1 MGAFTFDIE
10 SNNLLND
17 ESVDYLASP
26 YRLKDSFA
34 MHCIVCES
42 HDTGEIIAFHDGD
55 KYLFDGRPYVET
67 DGKYEYRLE
76 EYEHLEYTHFPLKDF
91 PDFVNGTG
99 KFKGNSNYKIT
110 KVVGH
115 NIINFDLLAIKLFFK
130 LNYSIKYNT
139 WGNSN
144 IEICDTMI
152 LSKTLNPDRFGGHS
166 LAELSKK
173 AGGDV
178 KIDFRKNIPEAE
190 RFKTFAAD
198 MLYYCIYDNK
208 ANTAVFRYLME
219 EWGDYNKWSEPFNLE
234 QRVADIITR
243 QEHRGFAFNMKQ
255 AEDNIRD
262 LDARMEACRLEA
274 EPVLPPKPATKGYLK
289 SFIPPKLQ
297 FKKNGEPSSN
307 MIKFAE
313 KHSGE
318 LVQKEDGWW
327 LFALGKE
334 FKLPIPAEE
343 PICDPTVPATLD
355 DTTHIKNWLVGL
367 GWSPSE
373 YKDKDITLKSGTK
386 IKKDEAQMEKAI
398 RDYVDQTLASNFC
411 QDRCDHLECTP
422 ETLEWKLR
430 DRIAKAKG
438 RGVKVLTNPSF
449 TKGQEKDIC
458 PNLEALGEKFP
469 YATQIVQYLTYKHRR
484 NSILGGGADWEEE
497 EDYDKGYLAAVR
509 ADGRIPTPAAT
520 CDAATS
526 RMKHRLVA
534 NIPRV
539 TSLYGYEMRNLFGV
553 EVPKYFQIGYD
564 FDSLEAKI
572 ESHYTWRYDNPDHA
586 YCNALLLEK
595 PNDVHTMMAKHI
607 TDIIGRKFER
617 GPAKSVKYGCVPV
630 DNTEVL
636 TRTGW
641 KKRKDLFVGDEVLS
655 YNTHTALYEYTP
667 ILKLWDYN
675 DAEVV
680 SLGNKWFKVEVTNDH
695 MWINAQRKTMRSD
708 GNNVK
713 YMQVERRSTEDLN
726 SESNII
732 AAGRSGVVSTLT
744 VEEGRFLGWLLSDG
758 YYKWSGKARN
768 KVMGITVTV
777 DQDEKKFLE
786 EAREAVG
793 DIFTFDE
800 YVSGTMHSL
809 RPNKSQFRE
818 FLTKCGVEVGQN
830 KHEVDWSTLIANQGQ
845 AVLEAFLEAFWMA
858 DGHKRP
864 NGSLVIRQKKGKISD
879 AVSLAINMTGNIAY
893 GSVQKDGMLTLAI
906 NNGQTISGQRLTKTF
921 SRVTDVFCISTKNES
936 FVMRQNG
943 FITLTGNCTYG
954 AQAAKV
960 AKTIGSDMYTGQLV
974 YDAFWEA
981 AKPLALL
988 KERLH
993 DFWVKTGKKY
1003 ILGIDGRKVPTRSA
1017 HAILNS
1023 LFQSGGV
1030 ICAKRAMV
1038 IYDDL
1043 IEEEG
1048 LAVDFFV
1055 DDWKN
1060 KSFVQQMIAYHD
1072 EAQLEVTRDL
1082 VHFKWFSK
1090 ESLGWT
1096 QVDDPEEQ
1104 KKIDKECL
1112 DKVNAWKE
1120 EEEKRTGKIWANVH
1134 ESPKGGWFTAYSRAG
1149 ELASIAV
1156 NKAGEYYNLNVP
1168 LTAGYDVGSSWSTC
1182 H

>member
-55 KYLFDGRPYVET
+55 KYLFDGRPYIET

-190 RFKTFAAD
+190 RFRTFAAD

-458 PNLEALGEKFP
+458 PNLQALGEKFP

-484 NSILGGGADWEEE
+484 NSILGGGADWEEDE

-539 TSLYGYEMRNLFGV
+539 TSLYGHEMRNLFGV

-572 ESHYTWRYDNPDHA
+572 ESHYCWRYEQEPHE

-595 PNDVHTMMAKHI
+595 PNDVHTMMARRI
-607 TDIIGRKFER
+607 SDTIGRKFER
-617 GPAKSVKYGCVPV
+617 SPAKSVKYG
-630 DNTEVL
+630 
-636 TRTGW
+636 
-641 KKRKDLFVGDEVLS
+641 
-655 YNTHTALYEYTP
+655 
-667 ILKLWDYN
+667 I
-675 DAEVV
+675 
-680 SLGNKWFKVEVTNDH
+680 
-695 MWINAQRKTMRSD
+695 
-708 GNNVK
+708 
-713 YMQVERRSTEDLN
+713 
-726 SESNII
+726 
-732 AAGRSGVVSTLT
+732 
-744 VEEGRFLGWLLSDG
+744 
-758 YYKWSGKARN
+758 
-768 KVMGITVTV
+768 
-777 DQDEKKFLE
+777 
-786 EAREAVG
+786 
-793 DIFTFDE
+793 
-800 YVSGTMHSL
+800 
-809 RPNKSQFRE
+809 
-818 FLTKCGVEVGQN
+818 
-830 KHEVDWSTLIANQGQ
+830 
-845 AVLEAFLEAFWMA
+845 
-858 DGHKRP
+858 
-864 NGSLVIRQKKGKISD
+864 
-879 AVSLAINMTGNIAY
+879 
-893 GSVQKDGMLTLAI
+893 
-906 NNGQTISGQRLTKTF
+906 
-921 SRVTDVFCISTKNES
+921 
-936 FVMRQNG
+936 
-943 FITLTGNCTYG
+943 TYG

-1168 LTAGYDVGSSWSTC
+1168 LTAGYDVGNSWSSC

>member
-55 KYLFDGRPYVET
+55 KYLFDGRPYIET

-178 KIDFRKNIPEAE
+178 KIDFRKNIPETE

-484 NSILGGGADWEEE
+484 NSILGGGADWEEDE

-572 ESHYTWRYDNPDHA
+572 ESHYCWRYEQEPHE

-595 PNDVHTMMAKHI
+595 PNDVHTMMARRI
-607 TDIIGRKFER
+607 SDTIGRKFER
-617 GPAKSVKYGCVPV
+617 SPAKSVKYG
-630 DNTEVL
+630 
-636 TRTGW
+636 
-641 KKRKDLFVGDEVLS
+641 
-655 YNTHTALYEYTP
+655 
-667 ILKLWDYN
+667 I
-675 DAEVV
+675 
-680 SLGNKWFKVEVTNDH
+680 
-695 MWINAQRKTMRSD
+695 
-708 GNNVK
+708 
-713 YMQVERRSTEDLN
+713 
-726 SESNII
+726 
-732 AAGRSGVVSTLT
+732 
-744 VEEGRFLGWLLSDG
+744 
-758 YYKWSGKARN
+758 
-768 KVMGITVTV
+768 
-777 DQDEKKFLE
+777 
-786 EAREAVG
+786 
-793 DIFTFDE
+793 
-800 YVSGTMHSL
+800 
-809 RPNKSQFRE
+809 
-818 FLTKCGVEVGQN
+818 
-830 KHEVDWSTLIANQGQ
+830 
-845 AVLEAFLEAFWMA
+845 
-858 DGHKRP
+858 
-864 NGSLVIRQKKGKISD
+864 
-879 AVSLAINMTGNIAY
+879 
-893 GSVQKDGMLTLAI
+893 
-906 NNGQTISGQRLTKTF
+906 
-921 SRVTDVFCISTKNES
+921 
-936 FVMRQNG
+936 
-943 FITLTGNCTYG
+943 TYG

-1096 QVDDPEEQ
+1096 QVDDPDEQ

-1112 DKVNAWKE
+1112 DKVNTWKE

-1168 LTAGYDVGSSWSTC
+1168 LTAGYDVGNSWASC

>member
-55 KYLFDGRPYVET
+55 KYLFDGRPYIET

-178 KIDFRKNIPEAE
+178 KIDFRKNIPETE
-190 RFKTFAAD
+190 RFRTFAAD

-484 NSILGGGADWEEE
+484 NSILGGGADWEEDE

-572 ESHYTWRYDNPDHA
+572 ESHYCWRYEQEPHE

-595 PNDVHTMMAKHI
+595 PNDVHTMMARRI
-607 TDIIGRKFER
+607 SDTIGRKFER
-617 GPAKSVKYGCVPV
+617 SPAKSVKYG
-630 DNTEVL
+630 
-636 TRTGW
+636 
-641 KKRKDLFVGDEVLS
+641 
-655 YNTHTALYEYTP
+655 
-667 ILKLWDYN
+667 I
-675 DAEVV
+675 
-680 SLGNKWFKVEVTNDH
+680 
-695 MWINAQRKTMRSD
+695 
-708 GNNVK
+708 
-713 YMQVERRSTEDLN
+713 
-726 SESNII
+726 
-732 AAGRSGVVSTLT
+732 
-744 VEEGRFLGWLLSDG
+744 
-758 YYKWSGKARN
+758 
-768 KVMGITVTV
+768 
-777 DQDEKKFLE
+777 
-786 EAREAVG
+786 
-793 DIFTFDE
+793 
-800 YVSGTMHSL
+800 
-809 RPNKSQFRE
+809 
-818 FLTKCGVEVGQN
+818 
-830 KHEVDWSTLIANQGQ
+830 
-845 AVLEAFLEAFWMA
+845 
-858 DGHKRP
+858 
-864 NGSLVIRQKKGKISD
+864 
-879 AVSLAINMTGNIAY
+879 
-893 GSVQKDGMLTLAI
+893 
-906 NNGQTISGQRLTKTF
+906 
-921 SRVTDVFCISTKNES
+921 
-936 FVMRQNG
+936 
-943 FITLTGNCTYG
+943 TYG

-988 KERLH
+988 KERLN

-1168 LTAGYDVGSSWSTC
+1168 LTAGYDVGNSWASC

>member
-55 KYLFDGRPYVET
+55 KYLFDGRPYIET

-178 KIDFRKNIPEAE
+178 KIDFRKNIPETE

-484 NSILGGGADWEEE
+484 NSILGGGADWEEDE

-572 ESHYTWRYDNPDHA
+572 ESHYCWRYEQEPHE

-595 PNDVHTMMAKHI
+595 PNDVHTMMARRI
-607 TDIIGRKFER
+607 SDTIGRKFER
-617 GPAKSVKYGCVPV
+617 SPAKSVKYG
-630 DNTEVL
+630 
-636 TRTGW
+636 
-641 KKRKDLFVGDEVLS
+641 
-655 YNTHTALYEYTP
+655 
-667 ILKLWDYN
+667 I
-675 DAEVV
+675 
-680 SLGNKWFKVEVTNDH
+680 
-695 MWINAQRKTMRSD
+695 
-708 GNNVK
+708 
-713 YMQVERRSTEDLN
+713 
-726 SESNII
+726 
-732 AAGRSGVVSTLT
+732 
-744 VEEGRFLGWLLSDG
+744 
-758 YYKWSGKARN
+758 
-768 KVMGITVTV
+768 
-777 DQDEKKFLE
+777 
-786 EAREAVG
+786 
-793 DIFTFDE
+793 
-800 YVSGTMHSL
+800 
-809 RPNKSQFRE
+809 
-818 FLTKCGVEVGQN
+818 
-830 KHEVDWSTLIANQGQ
+830 
-845 AVLEAFLEAFWMA
+845 
-858 DGHKRP
+858 
-864 NGSLVIRQKKGKISD
+864 
-879 AVSLAINMTGNIAY
+879 
-893 GSVQKDGMLTLAI
+893 
-906 NNGQTISGQRLTKTF
+906 
-921 SRVTDVFCISTKNES
+921 
-936 FVMRQNG
+936 
-943 FITLTGNCTYG
+943 TYG

>member
-178 KIDFRKNIPEAE
+178 KIDFRKNIPETE
-190 RFKTFAAD
+190 RFRTFAAD

-484 NSILGGGADWEEE
+484 NSILGGGADWEEDE

-572 ESHYTWRYDNPDHA
+572 ESHYCWRYEQEPHE

-595 PNDVHTMMAKHI
+595 PNDVHTMMARRI
-607 TDIIGRKFER
+607 SDTIGRKFER
-617 GPAKSVKYGCVPV
+617 SPAKSVKYG
-630 DNTEVL
+630 
-636 TRTGW
+636 
-641 KKRKDLFVGDEVLS
+641 
-655 YNTHTALYEYTP
+655 
-667 ILKLWDYN
+667 I
-675 DAEVV
+675 
-680 SLGNKWFKVEVTNDH
+680 
-695 MWINAQRKTMRSD
+695 
-708 GNNVK
+708 
-713 YMQVERRSTEDLN
+713 
-726 SESNII
+726 
-732 AAGRSGVVSTLT
+732 
-744 VEEGRFLGWLLSDG
+744 
-758 YYKWSGKARN
+758 
-768 KVMGITVTV
+768 
-777 DQDEKKFLE
+777 
-786 EAREAVG
+786 
-793 DIFTFDE
+793 
-800 YVSGTMHSL
+800 
-809 RPNKSQFRE
+809 
-818 FLTKCGVEVGQN
+818 
-830 KHEVDWSTLIANQGQ
+830 
-845 AVLEAFLEAFWMA
+845 
-858 DGHKRP
+858 
-864 NGSLVIRQKKGKISD
+864 
-879 AVSLAINMTGNIAY
+879 
-893 GSVQKDGMLTLAI
+893 
-906 NNGQTISGQRLTKTF
+906 
-921 SRVTDVFCISTKNES
+921 
-936 FVMRQNG
+936 
-943 FITLTGNCTYG
+943 TYG

-1112 DKVNAWKE
+1112 DKVNTWKE

-1168 LTAGYDVGSSWSTC
+1168 LTAGYDIGNSWASC

>member
-55 KYLFDGRPYVET
+55 KYLFDGRPYIET

-178 KIDFRKNIPEAE
+178 KIDFRKNIPETE

-484 NSILGGGADWEEE
+484 NSILGGGADWEEDE

-572 ESHYTWRYDNPDHA
+572 ESHYCWRYEQEPHE

-595 PNDVHTMMAKHI
+595 PNDVHTMMARRI
-607 TDIIGRKFER
+607 SDTIGRKFER
-617 GPAKSVKYGCVPV
+617 SPAKSVKYG
-630 DNTEVL
+630 
-636 TRTGW
+636 
-641 KKRKDLFVGDEVLS
+641 
-655 YNTHTALYEYTP
+655 
-667 ILKLWDYN
+667 I
-675 DAEVV
+675 
-680 SLGNKWFKVEVTNDH
+680 
-695 MWINAQRKTMRSD
+695 
-708 GNNVK
+708 
-713 YMQVERRSTEDLN
+713 
-726 SESNII
+726 
-732 AAGRSGVVSTLT
+732 
-744 VEEGRFLGWLLSDG
+744 
-758 YYKWSGKARN
+758 
-768 KVMGITVTV
+768 
-777 DQDEKKFLE
+777 
-786 EAREAVG
+786 
-793 DIFTFDE
+793 
-800 YVSGTMHSL
+800 
-809 RPNKSQFRE
+809 
-818 FLTKCGVEVGQN
+818 
-830 KHEVDWSTLIANQGQ
+830 
-845 AVLEAFLEAFWMA
+845 
-858 DGHKRP
+858 
-864 NGSLVIRQKKGKISD
+864 
-879 AVSLAINMTGNIAY
+879 
-893 GSVQKDGMLTLAI
+893 
-906 NNGQTISGQRLTKTF
+906 
-921 SRVTDVFCISTKNES
+921 
-936 FVMRQNG
+936 
-943 FITLTGNCTYG
+943 TYG

-1168 LTAGYDVGSSWSTC
+1168 LTAGYDVGNSWASC

>member
-55 KYLFDGRPYVET
+55 KYLFDGRPYIET

-91 PDFVNGTG
+91 PDFVNGAG

-178 KIDFRKNIPEAE
+178 KIDFRKNIPETE
-190 RFKTFAAD
+190 RFRTFAAD

-484 NSILGGGADWEEE
+484 NSILGGGADWEEDE

-572 ESHYTWRYDNPDHA
+572 ESHYCWRYEQEPHE

-595 PNDVHTMMAKHI
+595 PNDVHTMMARRI
-607 TDIIGRKFER
+607 SDTIGRKFER
-617 GPAKSVKYGCVPV
+617 SPAKSVKYG
-630 DNTEVL
+630 
-636 TRTGW
+636 
-641 KKRKDLFVGDEVLS
+641 
-655 YNTHTALYEYTP
+655 
-667 ILKLWDYN
+667 I
-675 DAEVV
+675 
-680 SLGNKWFKVEVTNDH
+680 
-695 MWINAQRKTMRSD
+695 
-708 GNNVK
+708 
-713 YMQVERRSTEDLN
+713 
-726 SESNII
+726 
-732 AAGRSGVVSTLT
+732 
-744 VEEGRFLGWLLSDG
+744 
-758 YYKWSGKARN
+758 
-768 KVMGITVTV
+768 
-777 DQDEKKFLE
+777 
-786 EAREAVG
+786 
-793 DIFTFDE
+793 
-800 YVSGTMHSL
+800 
-809 RPNKSQFRE
+809 
-818 FLTKCGVEVGQN
+818 
-830 KHEVDWSTLIANQGQ
+830 
-845 AVLEAFLEAFWMA
+845 
-858 DGHKRP
+858 
-864 NGSLVIRQKKGKISD
+864 
-879 AVSLAINMTGNIAY
+879 
-893 GSVQKDGMLTLAI
+893 
-906 NNGQTISGQRLTKTF
+906 
-921 SRVTDVFCISTKNES
+921 
-936 FVMRQNG
+936 
-943 FITLTGNCTYG
+943 TYG

-1168 LTAGYDVGSSWSTC
+1168 LTAGYDVGNSWASC

>member
-343 PICDPTVPATLD
+343 PICDSTVPATLD

-484 NSILGGGADWEEE
+484 NSILGGGADWEEDE

-572 ESHYTWRYDNPDHA
+572 ESHYCWRYEQEPHE

-595 PNDVHTMMAKHI
+595 PNDVHTMMARRI
-607 TDIIGRKFER
+607 SDTIGRKFER
-617 GPAKSVKYGCVPV
+617 SPAKSVKYG
-630 DNTEVL
+630 
-636 TRTGW
+636 
-641 KKRKDLFVGDEVLS
+641 
-655 YNTHTALYEYTP
+655 
-667 ILKLWDYN
+667 I
-675 DAEVV
+675 
-680 SLGNKWFKVEVTNDH
+680 
-695 MWINAQRKTMRSD
+695 
-708 GNNVK
+708 
-713 YMQVERRSTEDLN
+713 
-726 SESNII
+726 
-732 AAGRSGVVSTLT
+732 
-744 VEEGRFLGWLLSDG
+744 
-758 YYKWSGKARN
+758 
-768 KVMGITVTV
+768 
-777 DQDEKKFLE
+777 
-786 EAREAVG
+786 
-793 DIFTFDE
+793 
-800 YVSGTMHSL
+800 
-809 RPNKSQFRE
+809 
-818 FLTKCGVEVGQN
+818 
-830 KHEVDWSTLIANQGQ
+830 
-845 AVLEAFLEAFWMA
+845 
-858 DGHKRP
+858 
-864 NGSLVIRQKKGKISD
+864 
-879 AVSLAINMTGNIAY
+879 
-893 GSVQKDGMLTLAI
+893 
-906 NNGQTISGQRLTKTF
+906 
-921 SRVTDVFCISTKNES
+921 
-936 FVMRQNG
+936 
-943 FITLTGNCTYG
+943 TYG

-1168 LTAGYDVGSSWSTC
+1168 LTAGYDVGNSWASC

>member
-55 KYLFDGRPYVET
+55 KYLFDGRPYIET

-178 KIDFRKNIPEAE
+178 KIDFRKNIPETE

-484 NSILGGGADWEEE
+484 NSILGGGADWEEDE

-572 ESHYTWRYDNPDHA
+572 ESHYCWRYEQEPHE

-595 PNDVHTMMAKHI
+595 PNDVHTMMARRI
-607 TDIIGRKFER
+607 SDTIGRKFER
-617 GPAKSVKYGCVPV
+617 SPAKSVKYG
-630 DNTEVL
+630 
-636 TRTGW
+636 
-641 KKRKDLFVGDEVLS
+641 
-655 YNTHTALYEYTP
+655 
-667 ILKLWDYN
+667 I
-675 DAEVV
+675 
-680 SLGNKWFKVEVTNDH
+680 
-695 MWINAQRKTMRSD
+695 
-708 GNNVK
+708 
-713 YMQVERRSTEDLN
+713 
-726 SESNII
+726 
-732 AAGRSGVVSTLT
+732 
-744 VEEGRFLGWLLSDG
+744 
-758 YYKWSGKARN
+758 
-768 KVMGITVTV
+768 
-777 DQDEKKFLE
+777 
-786 EAREAVG
+786 
-793 DIFTFDE
+793 
-800 YVSGTMHSL
+800 
-809 RPNKSQFRE
+809 
-818 FLTKCGVEVGQN
+818 
-830 KHEVDWSTLIANQGQ
+830 
-845 AVLEAFLEAFWMA
+845 
-858 DGHKRP
+858 
-864 NGSLVIRQKKGKISD
+864 
-879 AVSLAINMTGNIAY
+879 
-893 GSVQKDGMLTLAI
+893 
-906 NNGQTISGQRLTKTF
+906 
-921 SRVTDVFCISTKNES
+921 
-936 FVMRQNG
+936 
-943 FITLTGNCTYG
+943 TYG

-1096 QVDDPEEQ
+1096 QVDDPDEQ

-1168 LTAGYDVGSSWSTC
+1168 LTAGYDVGNSWASC

>member
-17 ESVDYLASP
+17 ESVDYLSSP
-26 YRLKDSFA
+26 YKLKDSFE

-42 HDTGEIIAFHDGD
+42 HTTGEIIAFHDGD
-55 KYLFDGRPYVET
+55 KYHFDGRPYIET
-67 DGKYEYRLE
+67 DGKYEYRLV
-76 EYEHLEYTHFPLKDF
+76 EYEHQEYTHFPMSAF
-91 PDFVNGTG
+91 RDFVKGTG
-99 KFKGNSNYKIT
+99 VFANKPQYKIS

-115 NIINFDLLAIKLFFK
+115 NIINFDLLAIKLYFK
-130 LNYSIKYNT
+130 MNYSVKYNT
-139 WGNSN
+139 WDDANV
-144 IEICDTMI
+144 EICDTMI
-152 LSKTLNPDRFGGHS
+152 LSKVLNPDRFGGHS
-166 LAELSKK
+166 LAELSSK

-178 KIDFRKNIPEAE
+178 KIDFRKEIPEHD

-208 ANTAVFRYLME
+208 SNTSVYKYLME
-219 EWGDYNKWSEPFNLE
+219 EWGDYDKWTEPFVLE
-234 QRVADIITR
+234 QRIADIITR
-243 QEHRGFAFNMKQ
+243 QEHRGFAFNLKQ
-255 AEDNIRD
+255 AEENIKD
-262 LDARMEACRLEA
+262 LDAKMEACRLQA

-289 SFIPPKLQ
+289 DFIPPKLQ
-297 FKKNGEPSSN
+297 FKKNGDPTSN
-307 MIKFAE
+307 ILKFAA
-313 KHSGE
+313 KHNGE
-318 LVQKEDGWW
+318 LVERDDGWW
-327 LFALGKE
+327 MLALDKE
-334 FKLPIPAEE
+334 FKLPISSEE
-343 PICDPTVPATLD
+343 PICEPTVPATLN

-386 IKKDEAQMEKAI
+386 IKKDEVQMEKAI

-449 TKGQEKDIC
+449 TKGQEKEIC
-458 PNLEALGEKFP
+458 PNLAGLGERFE
-469 YATQIVQYLTYKHRR
+469 YATQIVEYLTYKHRR
-484 NSILGGGADWEEE
+484 NSILGGGAEWEDDE
-497 EDYDKGYLAAVR
+497 EDQEYNKGYLAAVR

-539 TSLYGYEMRNLFGV
+539 TSLYGFQMRNMFGV
-553 EVPKYFQIGYD
+553 EVPAYFQIGYD

-572 ESHYTWRYDNPDHA
+572 ESHYCWRYEAEPHE

-595 PNDVHTMMAKHI
+595 PHDVHSMMARRI
-607 TDIIGRKFER
+607 TETIGRKFER
-617 GPAKSVKYGCVPV
+617 APAKSVKYG
-630 DNTEVL
+630 
-636 TRTGW
+636 
-641 KKRKDLFVGDEVLS
+641 
-655 YNTHTALYEYTP
+655 
-667 ILKLWDYN
+667 I
-675 DAEVV
+675 
-680 SLGNKWFKVEVTNDH
+680 
-695 MWINAQRKTMRSD
+695 
-708 GNNVK
+708 
-713 YMQVERRSTEDLN
+713 
-726 SESNII
+726 
-732 AAGRSGVVSTLT
+732 
-744 VEEGRFLGWLLSDG
+744 
-758 YYKWSGKARN
+758 
-768 KVMGITVTV
+768 
-777 DQDEKKFLE
+777 
-786 EAREAVG
+786 
-793 DIFTFDE
+793 
-800 YVSGTMHSL
+800 
-809 RPNKSQFRE
+809 
-818 FLTKCGVEVGQN
+818 
-830 KHEVDWSTLIANQGQ
+830 
-845 AVLEAFLEAFWMA
+845 
-858 DGHKRP
+858 
-864 NGSLVIRQKKGKISD
+864 
-879 AVSLAINMTGNIAY
+879 
-893 GSVQKDGMLTLAI
+893 
-906 NNGQTISGQRLTKTF
+906 
-921 SRVTDVFCISTKNES
+921 
-936 FVMRQNG
+936 
-943 FITLTGNCTYG
+943 TYG

-960 AKTIGSDMYTGQLV
+960 AKTIGSDMHTGQMV

-1082 VHFKWFSK
+1082 VEFKWFSK

-1096 QVDDPEEQ
+1096 SEDD
-1104 KKIDKECL
+1104 DKACMA
-1112 DKVNAWKE
+1112 KVNEWKAE
-1120 EEEKRTGKIWANVH
+1120 EEARTGRMWANVH
-1134 ESPKGGWFTAYSRAG
+1134 ESPKGGWFTGYSRAG

-1156 NKAGEYYNLNVP
+1156 KMAGEFYGLNVE
-1168 LTAGYDVGSSWSTC
+1168 LTAGYDLGNSWASC

>member
-130 LNYSIKYNT
+130 LNYSVKYNT

-178 KIDFRKNIPEAE
+178 KIDFRKNIPETE
-190 RFKTFAAD
+190 RFRTFAAD

-219 EWGDYNKWSEPFNLE
+219 EWGDYSKWSEPFNLE

-484 NSILGGGADWEEE
+484 NSILGGGADWEEDE

-572 ESHYTWRYDNPDHA
+572 ESHYCWRYEQEPHE

-595 PNDVHTMMAKHI
+595 PNDVHTMMARRI
-607 TDIIGRKFER
+607 SDTIGRKFER
-617 GPAKSVKYGCVPV
+617 SPAKSVKYG
-630 DNTEVL
+630 
-636 TRTGW
+636 
-641 KKRKDLFVGDEVLS
+641 
-655 YNTHTALYEYTP
+655 
-667 ILKLWDYN
+667 I
-675 DAEVV
+675 
-680 SLGNKWFKVEVTNDH
+680 
-695 MWINAQRKTMRSD
+695 
-708 GNNVK
+708 
-713 YMQVERRSTEDLN
+713 
-726 SESNII
+726 
-732 AAGRSGVVSTLT
+732 
-744 VEEGRFLGWLLSDG
+744 
-758 YYKWSGKARN
+758 
-768 KVMGITVTV
+768 
-777 DQDEKKFLE
+777 
-786 EAREAVG
+786 
-793 DIFTFDE
+793 
-800 YVSGTMHSL
+800 
-809 RPNKSQFRE
+809 
-818 FLTKCGVEVGQN
+818 
-830 KHEVDWSTLIANQGQ
+830 
-845 AVLEAFLEAFWMA
+845 
-858 DGHKRP
+858 
-864 NGSLVIRQKKGKISD
+864 
-879 AVSLAINMTGNIAY
+879 
-893 GSVQKDGMLTLAI
+893 
-906 NNGQTISGQRLTKTF
+906 
-921 SRVTDVFCISTKNES
+921 
-936 FVMRQNG
+936 
-943 FITLTGNCTYG
+943 TYG

-1096 QVDDPEEQ
+1096 QVDDPDEQ

>member
-55 KYLFDGRPYVET
+55 KYLFDGRPYIET

-178 KIDFRKNIPEAE
+178 KIDFRKNIPETE
-190 RFKTFAAD
+190 RFRTFAAD

-484 NSILGGGADWEEE
+484 NSILGGGADWEEDE

-572 ESHYTWRYDNPDHA
+572 ESHYCWRYEQEPHE

-595 PNDVHTMMAKHI
+595 PNDVHTMMARRI
-607 TDIIGRKFER
+607 SDTIGRKFER
-617 GPAKSVKYGCVPV
+617 SPAKSVKYG
-630 DNTEVL
+630 
-636 TRTGW
+636 
-641 KKRKDLFVGDEVLS
+641 
-655 YNTHTALYEYTP
+655 
-667 ILKLWDYN
+667 I
-675 DAEVV
+675 
-680 SLGNKWFKVEVTNDH
+680 
-695 MWINAQRKTMRSD
+695 
-708 GNNVK
+708 
-713 YMQVERRSTEDLN
+713 
-726 SESNII
+726 
-732 AAGRSGVVSTLT
+732 
-744 VEEGRFLGWLLSDG
+744 
-758 YYKWSGKARN
+758 
-768 KVMGITVTV
+768 
-777 DQDEKKFLE
+777 
-786 EAREAVG
+786 
-793 DIFTFDE
+793 
-800 YVSGTMHSL
+800 
-809 RPNKSQFRE
+809 
-818 FLTKCGVEVGQN
+818 
-830 KHEVDWSTLIANQGQ
+830 
-845 AVLEAFLEAFWMA
+845 
-858 DGHKRP
+858 
-864 NGSLVIRQKKGKISD
+864 
-879 AVSLAINMTGNIAY
+879 
-893 GSVQKDGMLTLAI
+893 
-906 NNGQTISGQRLTKTF
+906 
-921 SRVTDVFCISTKNES
+921 
-936 FVMRQNG
+936 
-943 FITLTGNCTYG
+943 TYG

>member
-130 LNYSIKYNT
+130 LNYSVKYNT

-178 KIDFRKNIPEAE
+178 KIDFRKNIPETE
-190 RFKTFAAD
+190 RFRTFAAD

-219 EWGDYNKWSEPFNLE
+219 EWGDYSKWSEPFNLE

-484 NSILGGGADWEEE
+484 NSILGGGADWEEDE

-572 ESHYTWRYDNPDHA
+572 ESHYCWRYEQEPHE

-595 PNDVHTMMAKHI
+595 PNDVHTMMARRI
-607 TDIIGRKFER
+607 SDTIGRKFER
-617 GPAKSVKYGCVPV
+617 SPAKSVKYG
-630 DNTEVL
+630 
-636 TRTGW
+636 
-641 KKRKDLFVGDEVLS
+641 
-655 YNTHTALYEYTP
+655 
-667 ILKLWDYN
+667 I
-675 DAEVV
+675 
-680 SLGNKWFKVEVTNDH
+680 
-695 MWINAQRKTMRSD
+695 
-708 GNNVK
+708 
-713 YMQVERRSTEDLN
+713 
-726 SESNII
+726 
-732 AAGRSGVVSTLT
+732 
-744 VEEGRFLGWLLSDG
+744 
-758 YYKWSGKARN
+758 
-768 KVMGITVTV
+768 
-777 DQDEKKFLE
+777 
-786 EAREAVG
+786 
-793 DIFTFDE
+793 
-800 YVSGTMHSL
+800 
-809 RPNKSQFRE
+809 
-818 FLTKCGVEVGQN
+818 
-830 KHEVDWSTLIANQGQ
+830 
-845 AVLEAFLEAFWMA
+845 
-858 DGHKRP
+858 
-864 NGSLVIRQKKGKISD
+864 
-879 AVSLAINMTGNIAY
+879 
-893 GSVQKDGMLTLAI
+893 
-906 NNGQTISGQRLTKTF
+906 
-921 SRVTDVFCISTKNES
+921 
-936 FVMRQNG
+936 
-943 FITLTGNCTYG
+943 TYG

-1096 QVDDPEEQ
+1096 QVDDPDEQ

-1112 DKVNAWKE
+1112 DKVNTWKE

-1168 LTAGYDVGSSWSTC
+1168 LTAGYDVGNSWASC

>member
-178 KIDFRKNIPEAE
+178 KIDFRKNIPETE

-484 NSILGGGADWEEE
+484 NSILGGGADWEEDE

-572 ESHYTWRYDNPDHA
+572 ESHYCWRYEPEPHE

-595 PNDVHTMMAKHI
+595 PNDVHTMMARRI
-607 TDIIGRKFER
+607 SDTIGRKFER
-617 GPAKSVKYGCVPV
+617 SPAKSVKYG
-630 DNTEVL
+630 
-636 TRTGW
+636 
-641 KKRKDLFVGDEVLS
+641 
-655 YNTHTALYEYTP
+655 
-667 ILKLWDYN
+667 I
-675 DAEVV
+675 
-680 SLGNKWFKVEVTNDH
+680 
-695 MWINAQRKTMRSD
+695 
-708 GNNVK
+708 
-713 YMQVERRSTEDLN
+713 
-726 SESNII
+726 
-732 AAGRSGVVSTLT
+732 
-744 VEEGRFLGWLLSDG
+744 
-758 YYKWSGKARN
+758 
-768 KVMGITVTV
+768 
-777 DQDEKKFLE
+777 
-786 EAREAVG
+786 
-793 DIFTFDE
+793 
-800 YVSGTMHSL
+800 
-809 RPNKSQFRE
+809 
-818 FLTKCGVEVGQN
+818 
-830 KHEVDWSTLIANQGQ
+830 
-845 AVLEAFLEAFWMA
+845 
-858 DGHKRP
+858 
-864 NGSLVIRQKKGKISD
+864 
-879 AVSLAINMTGNIAY
+879 
-893 GSVQKDGMLTLAI
+893 
-906 NNGQTISGQRLTKTF
+906 
-921 SRVTDVFCISTKNES
+921 
-936 FVMRQNG
+936 
-943 FITLTGNCTYG
+943 TYG

-1168 LTAGYDVGSSWSTC
+1168 LTAGYDVGNSWASC

>member
-55 KYLFDGRPYVET
+55 KYLFDGRPYIET

-130 LNYSIKYNT
+130 LNYSVKYNT

-178 KIDFRKNIPEAE
+178 KIDFRKNIPETE
-190 RFKTFAAD
+190 RFRTFAAD

-219 EWGDYNKWSEPFNLE
+219 EWGDYSKWSEPFNLE

-484 NSILGGGADWEEE
+484 NSILGGGADWEEDE

-572 ESHYTWRYDNPDHA
+572 ESHYCWRYEQEPHE

-595 PNDVHTMMAKHI
+595 PNDVHTMMARRI
-607 TDIIGRKFER
+607 SDTIGRKFER
-617 GPAKSVKYGCVPV
+617 SPAKSVKYG
-630 DNTEVL
+630 
-636 TRTGW
+636 
-641 KKRKDLFVGDEVLS
+641 
-655 YNTHTALYEYTP
+655 
-667 ILKLWDYN
+667 I
-675 DAEVV
+675 
-680 SLGNKWFKVEVTNDH
+680 
-695 MWINAQRKTMRSD
+695 
-708 GNNVK
+708 
-713 YMQVERRSTEDLN
+713 
-726 SESNII
+726 
-732 AAGRSGVVSTLT
+732 
-744 VEEGRFLGWLLSDG
+744 
-758 YYKWSGKARN
+758 
-768 KVMGITVTV
+768 
-777 DQDEKKFLE
+777 
-786 EAREAVG
+786 
-793 DIFTFDE
+793 
-800 YVSGTMHSL
+800 
-809 RPNKSQFRE
+809 
-818 FLTKCGVEVGQN
+818 
-830 KHEVDWSTLIANQGQ
+830 
-845 AVLEAFLEAFWMA
+845 
-858 DGHKRP
+858 
-864 NGSLVIRQKKGKISD
+864 
-879 AVSLAINMTGNIAY
+879 
-893 GSVQKDGMLTLAI
+893 
-906 NNGQTISGQRLTKTF
+906 
-921 SRVTDVFCISTKNES
+921 
-936 FVMRQNG
+936 
-943 FITLTGNCTYG
+943 TYG

-1096 QVDDPEEQ
+1096 QVDDPDEQ

-1168 LTAGYDVGSSWSTC
+1168 LTAGYDVGNSWASC

>member
-130 LNYSIKYNT
+130 LNYSVKYNT

-178 KIDFRKNIPEAE
+178 KIDFRKNIPETE
-190 RFKTFAAD
+190 RFRTFAAD

-219 EWGDYNKWSEPFNLE
+219 EWGDYSKWSEPFNLE

-334 FKLPIPAEE
+334 FKRPIPAEE

-484 NSILGGGADWEEE
+484 NSILGGGADWEEDE

-572 ESHYTWRYDNPDHA
+572 ESHYCWRYEQEPHE

-595 PNDVHTMMAKHI
+595 PNDVHTMMARRI
-607 TDIIGRKFER
+607 SDTIGRKFER
-617 GPAKSVKYGCVPV
+617 SPAKSVKYG
-630 DNTEVL
+630 
-636 TRTGW
+636 
-641 KKRKDLFVGDEVLS
+641 
-655 YNTHTALYEYTP
+655 
-667 ILKLWDYN
+667 I
-675 DAEVV
+675 
-680 SLGNKWFKVEVTNDH
+680 
-695 MWINAQRKTMRSD
+695 
-708 GNNVK
+708 
-713 YMQVERRSTEDLN
+713 
-726 SESNII
+726 
-732 AAGRSGVVSTLT
+732 
-744 VEEGRFLGWLLSDG
+744 
-758 YYKWSGKARN
+758 
-768 KVMGITVTV
+768 
-777 DQDEKKFLE
+777 
-786 EAREAVG
+786 
-793 DIFTFDE
+793 
-800 YVSGTMHSL
+800 
-809 RPNKSQFRE
+809 
-818 FLTKCGVEVGQN
+818 
-830 KHEVDWSTLIANQGQ
+830 
-845 AVLEAFLEAFWMA
+845 
-858 DGHKRP
+858 
-864 NGSLVIRQKKGKISD
+864 
-879 AVSLAINMTGNIAY
+879 
-893 GSVQKDGMLTLAI
+893 
-906 NNGQTISGQRLTKTF
+906 
-921 SRVTDVFCISTKNES
+921 
-936 FVMRQNG
+936 
-943 FITLTGNCTYG
+943 TYG

-1168 LTAGYDVGSSWSTC
+1168 LTAGYDVGNSWASC

>member
-178 KIDFRKNIPEAE
+178 KIDFRKNIPETE

-484 NSILGGGADWEEE
+484 NSILGGGADWEEDE

-572 ESHYTWRYDNPDHA
+572 ESHYCWRYEQEPHE

-595 PNDVHTMMAKHI
+595 PNDVHTMMARRI
-607 TDIIGRKFER
+607 SDTIGRKFER
-617 GPAKSVKYGCVPV
+617 SPAKSVKYG
-630 DNTEVL
+630 
-636 TRTGW
+636 
-641 KKRKDLFVGDEVLS
+641 
-655 YNTHTALYEYTP
+655 
-667 ILKLWDYN
+667 I
-675 DAEVV
+675 
-680 SLGNKWFKVEVTNDH
+680 
-695 MWINAQRKTMRSD
+695 
-708 GNNVK
+708 
-713 YMQVERRSTEDLN
+713 
-726 SESNII
+726 
-732 AAGRSGVVSTLT
+732 
-744 VEEGRFLGWLLSDG
+744 
-758 YYKWSGKARN
+758 
-768 KVMGITVTV
+768 
-777 DQDEKKFLE
+777 
-786 EAREAVG
+786 
-793 DIFTFDE
+793 
-800 YVSGTMHSL
+800 
-809 RPNKSQFRE
+809 
-818 FLTKCGVEVGQN
+818 
-830 KHEVDWSTLIANQGQ
+830 
-845 AVLEAFLEAFWMA
+845 
-858 DGHKRP
+858 
-864 NGSLVIRQKKGKISD
+864 
-879 AVSLAINMTGNIAY
+879 
-893 GSVQKDGMLTLAI
+893 
-906 NNGQTISGQRLTKTF
+906 
-921 SRVTDVFCISTKNES
+921 
-936 FVMRQNG
+936 
-943 FITLTGNCTYG
+943 TYG

-1112 DKVNAWKE
+1112 DKVNTWKE

>member
-55 KYLFDGRPYVET
+55 KYLFDGRPYIET

-190 RFKTFAAD
+190 RFRTFAAD

-484 NSILGGGADWEEE
+484 NSILGGGADWEEDE

-572 ESHYTWRYDNPDHA
+572 ESHYCWRYEQEPHE

-595 PNDVHTMMAKHI
+595 PNDVHTMMARRI
-607 TDIIGRKFER
+607 SDTIGRKFER
-617 GPAKSVKYGCVPV
+617 SPAKSVKYG
-630 DNTEVL
+630 
-636 TRTGW
+636 
-641 KKRKDLFVGDEVLS
+641 
-655 YNTHTALYEYTP
+655 
-667 ILKLWDYN
+667 I
-675 DAEVV
+675 
-680 SLGNKWFKVEVTNDH
+680 
-695 MWINAQRKTMRSD
+695 
-708 GNNVK
+708 
-713 YMQVERRSTEDLN
+713 
-726 SESNII
+726 
-732 AAGRSGVVSTLT
+732 
-744 VEEGRFLGWLLSDG
+744 
-758 YYKWSGKARN
+758 
-768 KVMGITVTV
+768 
-777 DQDEKKFLE
+777 
-786 EAREAVG
+786 
-793 DIFTFDE
+793 
-800 YVSGTMHSL
+800 
-809 RPNKSQFRE
+809 
-818 FLTKCGVEVGQN
+818 
-830 KHEVDWSTLIANQGQ
+830 
-845 AVLEAFLEAFWMA
+845 
-858 DGHKRP
+858 
-864 NGSLVIRQKKGKISD
+864 
-879 AVSLAINMTGNIAY
+879 
-893 GSVQKDGMLTLAI
+893 
-906 NNGQTISGQRLTKTF
+906 
-921 SRVTDVFCISTKNES
+921 
-936 FVMRQNG
+936 
-943 FITLTGNCTYG
+943 TYG

-1168 LTAGYDVGSSWSTC
+1168 LTAGYDVGNSWASC

>member
-55 KYLFDGRPYVET
+55 KYLFDGRPYIET

-178 KIDFRKNIPEAE
+178 KIDFRKNIPETE
-190 RFKTFAAD
+190 RFRTFAAD

-307 MIKFAE
+307 MIKFAD

-458 PNLEALGEKFP
+458 PNLEALSEKFP

-484 NSILGGGADWEEE
+484 NSILGGGADWEEDE

-572 ESHYTWRYDNPDHA
+572 ESHYCWRYEQEPHE

-595 PNDVHTMMAKHI
+595 PNDVHTMMARRI
-607 TDIIGRKFER
+607 SDTIGRKFER
-617 GPAKSVKYGCVPV
+617 SPAKSVKYG
-630 DNTEVL
+630 
-636 TRTGW
+636 
-641 KKRKDLFVGDEVLS
+641 
-655 YNTHTALYEYTP
+655 
-667 ILKLWDYN
+667 I
-675 DAEVV
+675 
-680 SLGNKWFKVEVTNDH
+680 
-695 MWINAQRKTMRSD
+695 
-708 GNNVK
+708 
-713 YMQVERRSTEDLN
+713 
-726 SESNII
+726 
-732 AAGRSGVVSTLT
+732 
-744 VEEGRFLGWLLSDG
+744 
-758 YYKWSGKARN
+758 
-768 KVMGITVTV
+768 
-777 DQDEKKFLE
+777 
-786 EAREAVG
+786 
-793 DIFTFDE
+793 
-800 YVSGTMHSL
+800 
-809 RPNKSQFRE
+809 
-818 FLTKCGVEVGQN
+818 
-830 KHEVDWSTLIANQGQ
+830 
-845 AVLEAFLEAFWMA
+845 
-858 DGHKRP
+858 
-864 NGSLVIRQKKGKISD
+864 
-879 AVSLAINMTGNIAY
+879 
-893 GSVQKDGMLTLAI
+893 
-906 NNGQTISGQRLTKTF
+906 
-921 SRVTDVFCISTKNES
+921 
-936 FVMRQNG
+936 
-943 FITLTGNCTYG
+943 TYG

-1168 LTAGYDVGSSWSTC
+1168 LTAGYDVGNSWASC

>member
-130 LNYSIKYNT
+130 LNYSVKYNT

-190 RFKTFAAD
+190 RFRTFAAD

-219 EWGDYNKWSEPFNLE
+219 EWGDYSKWSEPFNLE

-307 MIKFAE
+307 MVKFAE

-484 NSILGGGADWEEE
+484 NSILGGGADWEEDE

-572 ESHYTWRYDNPDHA
+572 ESHYCWRYEQEPHE

-595 PNDVHTMMAKHI
+595 PNDVHTMMARRI
-607 TDIIGRKFER
+607 SDTIGRKFER
-617 GPAKSVKYGCVPV
+617 SPAKSVKYG
-630 DNTEVL
+630 
-636 TRTGW
+636 
-641 KKRKDLFVGDEVLS
+641 
-655 YNTHTALYEYTP
+655 
-667 ILKLWDYN
+667 I
-675 DAEVV
+675 
-680 SLGNKWFKVEVTNDH
+680 
-695 MWINAQRKTMRSD
+695 
-708 GNNVK
+708 
-713 YMQVERRSTEDLN
+713 
-726 SESNII
+726 
-732 AAGRSGVVSTLT
+732 
-744 VEEGRFLGWLLSDG
+744 
-758 YYKWSGKARN
+758 
-768 KVMGITVTV
+768 
-777 DQDEKKFLE
+777 
-786 EAREAVG
+786 
-793 DIFTFDE
+793 
-800 YVSGTMHSL
+800 
-809 RPNKSQFRE
+809 
-818 FLTKCGVEVGQN
+818 
-830 KHEVDWSTLIANQGQ
+830 
-845 AVLEAFLEAFWMA
+845 
-858 DGHKRP
+858 
-864 NGSLVIRQKKGKISD
+864 
-879 AVSLAINMTGNIAY
+879 
-893 GSVQKDGMLTLAI
+893 
-906 NNGQTISGQRLTKTF
+906 
-921 SRVTDVFCISTKNES
+921 
-936 FVMRQNG
+936 
-943 FITLTGNCTYG
+943 TYG

-1096 QVDDPEEQ
+1096 QVDDPDEQ

-1168 LTAGYDVGSSWSTC
+1168 LTAGYDVGNSWASC